1 MRRRIASAAM
11 AGAFSLLLGQCALPS
26 STSLPIAIFSDTITL
41 EWDPPSS
48 RFPSPPLATCAYRLY
63 YSPHNAGRWHR
74 LGELPASD
82 HPAFVVHHDDV
93 GDGDFDFG
101 VSSVNYLGVESQ
113 LHASYDF
120 LSSPVGGWHV
130 RWVLSR

>member
-1 MRRRIASAAM
+1 MRRRIASAAL

-41 EWDPPSS
+41 EWDQPFAVS
-48 RFPSPPLATCAYRLY
+48 AYRLY

-101 VSSVNYLGVESQ
+101 VSSVNNLGVESQ
-113 LHASYDF
+113 LHTSCDF
-120 LSSPVGGWHV
+120 SSFPVGGWHV
-130 RWVLSR
+130 RWLLSR